1 MLYVEDDHGN
11 RATIARWGSEEAARA
26 SLATLQNCQ
35 NCVDCSRCSGC
46 SDCSDCFGCSR
57 CSRCSGCSRC
67 SDCFGCSGCSD
78 CSDCSGCSGCSDC
91 SDCPSQP
98 ATANRSDNYM
108 FAAFRDSTGTV
119 RVNAGCRRFSLEQAR
134 EHWTRTRGGTRLGD
148 ETMAILDYL
157 EKVVLLREASS

>member
-1 MLYVEDDHGN
+1 MTITTSDDGKWLLDENGN
-11 RATIARWGSEEAARA
+11 RASVSYFGSDTAAREA
-26 SLATLQNCQ
+26 LESLKNCR
-35 NCVDCSRCSGC
+35 NCIN
-46 SDCSDCFGCSR
+46 
-57 CSRCSGCSRC
+57 
-67 SDCFGCSGCSD
+67 CSGCSD
-78 CSDCSGCSGCSDC
+78 CSDCSGC